1 MSKQTPEPDHGSS
14 HGNLSFGMPQ
24 ESAPPPALPP
34 RVLFW
39 LKVAGIVA
47 ALYFFIVGVGG
58 MGHAFKLFGVEFAE
72 RILTATANP
81 FTGLF
86 IGILATSLV
95 QSSSTSTSI
104 IVGMVAGGALS
115 VEGAV
120 FMIMGANVGTSITS
134 LLVSLGHIHRPQEL
148 RRAFSAASV
157 HCFFNLTCV
166 AILFPIE
173 MATGFLG
180 RTAKVCADAF
190 AGMGGMRLSNPL
202 KAVTEPSIEAIAW
215 LVQGHPIIMLV
226 VTIALTYGMLI
237 AIVKLLRSLVLK
249 KLEYFFDTLLFK
261 TWQRAMLF
269 GLLLTFAVQTSSV
282 PTALVVPL
290 AGAGVLRLI
299 QVYPFCLGANMGT
312 TMTAMLAALAT
323 GHPAAVVAAF
333 AHLLFNIIGI
343 VMIWTIPA
351 IRVIP
356 LRVAEKM
363 GDLAFRNRLVPV
375 VALALIYFIIPA
387 LVLLIVR

>member
-1 MSKQTPEPDHGSS
+1 MSNSPPDPDSGTSRRD
-14 HGNLSFGMPQ
+14 LSFGLPG
-24 ESAPPPALPP
+24 ESVPPPALPP
-34 RVLFW
+34 RLLYW
-39 LKVAGIVA
+39 LKIAGIVA
-47 ALYFFIVGVGG
+47 ALYLFIVGVGG

-72 RILTATANP
+72 RVLTATANP

-115 VEGAV
+115 VEGAI
-120 FMIMGANVGTSITS
+120 FMIMGANIGTSITS
-134 LLVSLGHIHRPQEL
+134 VLVSLGHIHRPQEL

-173 MATGFLG
+173 IATGFLG

-190 AGMGGMRLSNPL
+190 TGLGGMRLSNPL
-202 KAVTEPSIEAIAW
+202 KAATEPSVEAIAW
-215 LVQGHPIIMLV
+215 LVRDHPILMLI

-237 AIVKLLRSLVLK
+237 LIVKLLRSLVLK
-249 KLEYFFDTLLFK
+249 KLEYFFDTHLFAN
-261 TWQRAMLF
+261 WRRAMLF
-269 GLLLTFAVQTSSV
+269 GLVLTFAVQTSSV

-299 QVYPFCLGANMGT
+299 QVYPYCLGSNMGT

-323 GHPAAVVAAF
+323 GQQTAVIAAF
-333 AHLLFNIIGI
+333 AHLLFNIVGI
-343 VMIWTIPA
+343 LIIWPIPA
-351 IRVIP
+351 IRAIP

-363 GDLAFRNRLVPV
+363 GELAFRKRLVPV
-375 VALALIYFIIPA
+375 VALALIYFVIPA
-387 LVLLIVR
+387 LVLLIIR

>member
-1 MSKQTPEPDHGSS
+1 M
-14 HGNLSFGMPQ
+14 
-24 ESAPPPALPP
+24 
-34 RVLFW
+34 
-39 LKVAGIVA
+39 A

-58 MGHAFKLFGVEFAE
+58 MGHAFKLFGAEFAE

-166 AILFPIE
+166 AILFPVE

-249 KLEYFFDTLLFK
+249 KLEYFFDTHLFK

-323 GHPAAVVAAF
+323 GHHTAVVAAF
-333 AHLLFNIIGI
+333 AHLLFNIVGI

-351 IRVIP
+351 IRVLP

-363 GDLAFRNRLVPV
+363 GDLAFRNRMVPV
-375 VALALIYFIIPA
+375 IALALIYFIIPA
-387 LVLLIVR
+387 LVLFIVR